1 MPGYQLTVRHGSR
14 VDRERF
20 DDLDEALGA
29 MRRRA
34 EAVRG
39 EGPLE
44 AVSAFRDYEPGKR
57 VAARLEL
64 SSGGWLRGREAGVDV
79 MGDGTLVPYAGG
91 IRREPLEAGQGRSAF
106 EAVRKALV

>member
-1 MPGYQLTVRHGSR
+1 LSGYRLTVRHGSR

-20 DDLDEALGA
+20 DDLDDALA
-29 MRRRA
+29 ALRRRA
-34 EAVRG
+34 EEVRG
-39 EGPLE
+39 EGPLDT
-44 AVSAFRDYEPGKR
+44 VKAFRDYEPAKR

-79 MGDGTLVPYAGG
+79 MGDGTLVPYEGG

-106 EAVRKALV
+106 EAVRQALS